1 MDGNGRWAKQRVF
14 ARIRGHRMGV
24 ESVRAVVRAAG
35 EIGIQYLTMYA
46 FSQENWSRPKSEVRA
61 LMQLLEN
68 YLKNEIG
75 ELNENNVQLHAIGQL
90 EDLPE
95 RVRHQLSLTQRAT
108 AGNTGLKLILAL
120 SYGARREITQAVR
133 QIAQETAKGL
143 ISPSDINEALI
154 ANHLY
159 TREYPDPD
167 LLIRTSGEMRV
178 SNFLLWQISY
188 SEFVVSP
195 VLWPDFRKEH
205 FLDALR
211 EYGRRQRRFGGVQSS
226 G

>member
-108 AGNTGLKLILAL
+108 PRNPRFETLSGSGLGRPPRNYPGRPSYRPGNG
-120 SYGARREITQAVR
+120 Q
-133 QIAQETAKGL
+133 
-143 ISPSDINEALI
+143 
-154 ANHLY
+154 
-159 TREYPDPD
+159 
-167 LLIRTSGEMRV
+167 RT
-178 SNFLLWQISY
+178 
-188 SEFVVSP
+188 
-195 VLWPDFRKEH
+195 DFP
-205 FLDALR
+205 
-211 EYGRRQRRFGGVQSS
+211 Q
-226 G
+226 